1 MADSQPRLRTG
12 KLCHVEMPA
21 IDVARSAEFYRRVF
35 GWAVRHRGDGSVSF
49 DDSVGEVSGAFVT
62 GRAPAGDP
70 GFLVYVMVADATTA
84 LDAVVAAGGEVV
96 RPVGPP
102 GGEIFAW
109 FKDPAGNVLGVY
121 QQPGLAQME
130 QLDETTAHRG

>member
-12 KLCHVEMPA
+12 KLCYVEMPA
-21 IDVARSAEFYRRVF
+21 IDVTRSAEFYRRVF
-35 GWAVRHRGDGSVSF
+35 GWTIRRRGDGSVSF

-84 LDAVVAAGGEVV
+84 LDAVVASGGEVV
-96 RPVGPP
+96 RPVGPS
-102 GGEIFAW
+102 GGGIFAW

-121 QQPGLAQME
+121 QQPDLAQME
-130 QLDETTAHRG
+130 QVDEKAARRG